1 MSGKVAIVVEF
12 KIKDGQHAAFDA
24 IIRAHATLT
33 QQEEPGC
40 ERFDVLQPRG
50 RDGKPDLSRIML
62 CEVYAGDA
70 AVEAHTKNPRLAKVR
85 EAYTPLIEGRTL
97 TMCEM

>member
-1 MSGKVAIVVEF
+1 MPRIAIVVEF
-12 KIKDGQHAAFDA
+12 RVREGQHGAFDA
-24 IIRAHATLT
+24 IIREHARLT
-33 QQEEPGC
+33 KKEEPGC

-50 RDGKPDLSRIML
+50 RDGKPDLTRIML
-62 CEVYAGDA
+62 VEVYADDA
-70 AVEAHTKNPRLAKVR
+70 AVEAHTKNPRLARVR